1 MSAPTQYRHHVTHT
15 TARDSRLIL
24 GYKKYIQLKMS
35 CFAYIPESLI
45 IFE

>member
-24 GYKKYIQLKMS
+24 GSKIYSVKNVLFCVYTPK
-35 CFAYIPESLI
+35 A
-45 IFE
+45 